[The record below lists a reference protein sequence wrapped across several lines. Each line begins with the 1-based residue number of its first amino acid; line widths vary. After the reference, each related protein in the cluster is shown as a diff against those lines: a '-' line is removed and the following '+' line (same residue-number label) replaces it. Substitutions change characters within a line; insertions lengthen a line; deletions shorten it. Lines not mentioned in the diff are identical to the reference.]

1 MKNIRRIMTAID
13 LSAFSTQVMEYA
25 GGLAEDLKADLIAVN
40 VINQR
45 DVEAFQKV
53 SEYFDDFSVENYLKT
68 QKDERSRLL
77 EKVIKEATCSHLSI
91 QIVFR
96 IGVPFHEL
104 AQAAKDLDVDLVVMG
119 TRGRGQIAGV
129 LFGSTAEKMFRRS
142 PVPLLSIRLIT

>member
-1 MKNIRRIMTAID
+1 MIKIRKIMAAID

-25 GGLAEDLKADLIAVN
+25 CGLAEDLKADLIAVN

-45 DVEAFQKV
+45 DVEAFQRV
-53 SEYFDDFSVENYLKT
+53 SEYFEDFSVEKYLKI
-68 QKDERSRLL
+68 QKEERSRLL
-77 EKVIKEATCSHLSI
+77 KKAITEADCPHLPI

-96 IGVPFHEL
+96 VGIPFHEL

-142 PVPLLSIRLIT
+142 PVPLLSIRLIK